1 MKKNLISQDKKE
13 NTASKIH
20 GIGGRRIVLGPNYLK
35 NCIQC
40 KWTKHSKYNKI
51 SKTFSVNKKIKY
63 IKNKINK

>member
-20 GIGGRRIVLGPNYLK
+20 GIGGRRIVLGPNHLK

-40 KWTKHSKYNKI
+40 KWIKHSK
-51 SKTFSVNKKIKY
+51 
-63 IKNKINK
+63 